1 LGIGTAA
8 VGRQNDVHAAG
19 RKIIF
24 YQANRLA
31 NGRCY
36 GANETIKQIPA
47 VLSYMGNGTI
57 ILGGPAPSPSLH
69 APGTALGSFGFSFK
83 MQFTDN

>member
-1 LGIGTAA
+1 MGIGIAA

-36 GANETIKQIPA
+36 RANETIKQIPA

-57 ILGGPAPSPSLH
+57 ILGGPAPSPRVH
-69 APGTALGSFGFSFK
+69 APGDGPGLFWIFFQNAVYR
-83 MQFTDN
+83 